1 MTIQAA
7 GLPRPRTLHLAGLPR
22 LTPLGVL
29 ALLPMAL
36 LLLFVVVLLWV
47 SFQTGTIGTAS
58 AVYSSSNYAQLLT
71 DPFVLTV
78 LWNTAQFA
86 LTATCFA
93 LAIGLPVAWLTERT
107 TLPGKALV
115 YAIMTLGLLIPG
127 IYTAMG
133 WTFVAHPRIG
143 FVNTWLRSVFGPDA
157 PILDVTT
164 PLGMAFV
171 QGMSQA
177 PLAFIL
183 TVQTFAA
190 MNPSLEEAAK
200 AHGMSLLRTMR
211 RVTLPLAWPGIL
223 AALIYILILA
233 LATFDIPAI
242 LGLGNRVYMLSTYI
256 YLKTHPQGAAA
267 PEHGVTAALGV
278 VMIAVALLLTV
289 WYSQVLRHGHR
300 YQVITG
306 KGYRPT
312 PLRLGRWTLVAW
324 LGIAV
329 YALLSKLMPLAMLA
343 FAAFTPY
350 LVAPTPDNLRL
361 LSLAN
366 YRQIDL
372 GLVLRGLT
380 NTAILVGVVP
390 LAVIFFAWCLSWV
403 IVRSRSRLRYALEF
417 GAFLPHALPD
427 VILAVS
433 ALLLGLFVLGKVIP
447 IYGSV
452 WLIALVYLLARMA
465 FATRTFNAALLQIH
479 RELEEAAFVAGLST
493 FKTAWRILLPI
504 VRPAVLSVWIW
515 SALLIY
521 RELTVAA
528 FLVSQENITLP
539 AVVWSFWMAGGRN
552 MAAAVTL
559 VMIGMLA
566 PLIVLFWWLG
576 RRSQVA
582 TP

>member
-1 MTIQAA
+1 MA
-7 GLPRPRTLHLAGLPR
+7 GPLRRVSA
-22 LTPLGVL
+22 LGVL

-36 LLLFVVVLLWV
+36 LVLFVAVLVWV
-47 SFQTGTIGTAS
+47 SFQSGTVGTAS
-58 AVYSSSNYAQLLT
+58 AVYTLSNYAQLVA
-71 DPFVLTV
+71 DPSVLSV

-86 LTATCFA
+86 LGATLCA
-93 LAIGLPVAWLTERT
+93 LALGLPIAWLTERT
-107 TLPGKALV
+107 DLPGKAVV
-115 YAIMTLGLLIPG
+115 YSIMTLGLLIPG

-143 FVNTWLRSVFGPDA
+143 FVNTWLRGAFGADGPV
-157 PILDVTT
+157 LDVTT

-171 QGMSQA
+171 QGLSTA

-183 TVQTFAA
+183 TVQTFGA
-190 MNPSLEEAAK
+190 MNPSLEEAAR
-200 AHGMSLLRTMR
+200 AHGLSLLRTMR

-256 YLKTHPQGAAA
+256 YLKTHPQGAGA
-267 PEHGVTAALGV
+267 PEYGITAALGA
-278 VMIAVALLLTV
+278 VMIAVALVLTL
-289 WYSQVLRHGHR
+289 WYSQVLRQGHR

-312 PLRLGRWTLVAW
+312 RLKLGRWTIVAW
-324 LGIAV
+324 LGIGV
-329 YALLSKLMPLAMLA
+329 YTLLSKVVPVAMLA

-350 LVAPTPDNLRL
+350 LVPPTPDNLRL

-366 YRQIDL
+366 YSQIDV
-372 GLVLRGLT
+372 GLVMRGLT
-380 NTAILVGVVP
+380 NTAILVAVVP
-390 LAVIFFAWCLSWV
+390 LAVIFFAFCLSWL
-403 IVRSRSRLRYALEF
+403 IVRSRSRLRYGLEF

-447 IYGSV
+447 IYGTV
-452 WLIALVYLLARMA
+452 WLIALVYLLGRMA
-465 FATRTFNAALLQIH
+465 FATRAFNASLLQIH
-479 RELEEAAFVAGLST
+479 RELEEAAFVAGLSQAR
-493 FKTAWRILLPI
+493 TAWRVVLPI

-582 TP
+582 AA

>member
-1 MTIQAA
+1 MQVASGLSRVPA
-7 GLPRPRTLHLAGLPR
+7 LRLRLPRVSA
-22 LTPLGVL
+22 LGVL
-29 ALLPMAL
+29 ALLPMGLLLTFVAVLGWVSLQTGIVGTAGAVYTLSNYSAL
-36 LLLFVVVLLWV
+36 L
-47 SFQTGTIGTAS
+47 G
-58 AVYSSSNYAQLLT
+58 
-71 DPFVLTV
+71 DPFVLVV

-86 LTATCFA
+86 VGATCFA
-93 LAIGLPVAWLTERT
+93 LAIGLPIAWLTERT
-107 TLPGKALV
+107 SLPGKAAV

-143 FVNTWLRSVFGPDA
+143 FVNNWLRGAFGPDA
-157 PILDVTT
+157 PVLDVTT

-171 QGMSQA
+171 QGLSQA

-190 MNPSLEEAAK
+190 MNPALEEAAR
-200 AHGMSLLRTMR
+200 AHGMGLVRTMR

-223 AALIYILILA
+223 AALIYILTLA
-233 LATFDIPAI
+233 LATFDVPAI

-256 YLKTHPQGAAA
+256 YLKTHPQGAGL
-267 PEHGVTAALGV
+267 PEHGITAALGV
-278 VMIAVALLLTV
+278 LMILLALLLTV
-289 WYSQVLRHGHR
+289 WYSQVLRQGHR

-312 PLRLGRWTLVAW
+312 PLPLGRWTLVAW
-324 LGIAV
+324 LGILL
-329 YALLSKLMPLAMLA
+329 YTILSKLTPLAMLA

-361 LSLAN
+361 LSLVN
-366 YRQIDL
+366 YQHLDL
-372 GLVLRGLT
+372 GLLARGVT
-380 NTAILVGVVP
+380 NTAILVAVVP
-390 LAVIFFAWCLSWV
+390 LSVIFFAFCLSWL

-433 ALLLGLFVLGKVIP
+433 ALLLGLFVFGRVVP
-447 IYGSV
+447 IYGTV

-465 FATRTFNAALLQIH
+465 FATRAFNAALLQIH
-479 RELEEAAFVAGLST
+479 RELEEAALVAGLST
-493 FKTAWRILLPI
+493 VKTAQRILLPI

-559 VMIGMLA
+559 VMIGILA
-566 PLIVLFWWLG
+566 PLVVAFWWVG
-576 RRSQVA
+576 RRSQV
-582 TP
+582 TTL

>member
-1 MTIQAA
+1 MTTQIAT
-7 GLPRPRTLHLAGLPR
+7 GFPRAQPWRVGLPR
-22 LTPLGVL
+22 LTPLGLL
-29 ALLPMAL
+29 ALVPMAL
-36 LLLFVVVLLWV
+36 LIVFVLTLVWV
-47 SFQTGTIGTAS
+47 SFQTGIIGTAG
-58 AVYSSSNYAQLLT
+58 AVYTLGNYAALVG

-86 LTATCFA
+86 VGATCWA
-93 LAIGLPVAWLTERT
+93 LLLGLPIAWLTERT
-107 TLPGKALV
+107 SLPGKALV

-143 FVNTWLRSVFGPDA
+143 FVNTWIRGAFGADSPT
-157 PILDVTT
+157 LDVTT

-190 MNPSLEEAAK
+190 MNPTLEEAAR
-200 AHGMSLLRTMR
+200 AHGLGLLKTMR

-242 LGLGNRVYMLSTYI
+242 LGLGNRVYMLSTFI
-256 YLKTHPQGAAA
+256 YLKTHPQGAGA

-312 PLRLGRWTLVAW
+312 PLRLGRWTVVAW
-324 LGIAV
+324 LAIAL
-329 YALLSKLMPLAMLA
+329 YALLSKLVPLAMPA
-343 FAAFTPY
+343 FASFTPY
-350 LVAPTPDNLRL
+350 LVPPTPDNLRL

-366 YRQIDL
+366 YTQIDL
-372 GLVLRGLT
+372 GLVMRGLT
-380 NTAILVGVVP
+380 NTAVLVGLVP
-390 LAVIFFAWCLSWV
+390 LAVIFFAFCLSWL

-433 ALLLGLFVLGKVIP
+433 ALLLGLFVLGR
-447 IYGSV
+447 
-452 WLIALVYLLARMA
+452 A
-465 FATRTFNAALLQIH
+465 
-479 RELEEAAFVAGLST
+479 
-493 FKTAWRILLPI
+493 
-504 VRPAVLSVWIW
+504 
-515 SALLIY
+515 
-521 RELTVAA
+521 
-528 FLVSQENITLP
+528 
-539 AVVWSFWMAGGRN
+539 
-552 MAAAVTL
+552 
-559 VMIGMLA
+559 
-566 PLIVLFWWLG
+566 
-576 RRSQVA
+576 
-582 TP
+582 

>member
-1 MTIQAA
+1 MQVASGLSRVPA
-7 GLPRPRTLHLAGLPR
+7 LRLRLPRVS
-22 LTPLGVL
+22 PLGVL
-29 ALLPMAL
+29 ALLPMGLLLTFVAVLGWVSLQTGIVGTAGAVYTLSNYSAL
-36 LLLFVVVLLWV
+36 L
-47 SFQTGTIGTAS
+47 G
-58 AVYSSSNYAQLLT
+58 
-71 DPFVLTV
+71 DPFVLVV

-86 LTATCFA
+86 VGATCFA
-93 LAIGLPVAWLTERT
+93 LAIGLPIAWLTERT
-107 TLPGKALV
+107 SLPGKAAV

-143 FVNTWLRSVFGPDA
+143 FVNNWLRGAFGPDA
-157 PILDVTT
+157 PVLDVTT

-171 QGMSQA
+171 QGLSQA

-190 MNPSLEEAAK
+190 MNPALEEAAR
-200 AHGMSLLRTMR
+200 AHGMGLVRTMR

-223 AALIYILILA
+223 AALIYILTLA
-233 LATFDIPAI
+233 LATFDVPAI

-256 YLKTHPQGAAA
+256 YLKTHPQGAGL
-267 PEHGVTAALGV
+267 PEHGITAALGV
-278 VMIAVALLLTV
+278 LMILLALLLTV
-289 WYSQVLRHGHR
+289 WYSQVLRQGHR

-312 PLRLGRWTLVAW
+312 PLPLGRWTVVAW
-324 LGIAV
+324 LGILL
-329 YALLSKLMPLAMLA
+329 YTILSKLTPLAMLA

-361 LSLAN
+361 LSLVN
-366 YRQIDL
+366 YQHLDL
-372 GLVLRGLT
+372 GLLARGVT
-380 NTAILVGVVP
+380 NTAILVAVVP
-390 LAVIFFAWCLSWV
+390 LSVIFFAFCLSWL

-433 ALLLGLFVLGKVIP
+433 ALLLGLFVFGRVVP
-447 IYGSV
+447 IYGTV

-465 FATRTFNAALLQIH
+465 FATRAFNAALLQIH
-479 RELEEAAFVAGLST
+479 RELEEAALVAGLST
-493 FKTAWRILLPI
+493 VKTAQRILLPI

-559 VMIGMLA
+559 VMIGILA
-566 PLIVLFWWLG
+566 PLVVAFWWVG
-576 RRSQVA
+576 RRSQV
-582 TP
+582 TTL

>member
-1 MTIQAA
+1 MQVATGLSRVPALRLR
-7 GLPRPRTLHLAGLPR
+7 LPRVS
-22 LTPLGVL
+22 PLGVL
-29 ALLPMAL
+29 ALLPMGLLLTFVAVLGWVSLQTGIVGTAGAVYTLSNYSAL
-36 LLLFVVVLLWV
+36 L
-47 SFQTGTIGTAS
+47 G
-58 AVYSSSNYAQLLT
+58 
-71 DPFVLTV
+71 DPFVLVV

-86 LTATCFA
+86 VGATCFA
-93 LAIGLPVAWLTERT
+93 LAIGLPIAWLTERT
-107 TLPGKALV
+107 SLPGKAAV

-143 FVNTWLRSVFGPDA
+143 FVNNWLRGAFGPDA
-157 PILDVTT
+157 PVLDVTT

-171 QGMSQA
+171 QGLSQA

-190 MNPSLEEAAK
+190 MNPALEEAAR
-200 AHGMSLLRTMR
+200 AHGMGLVRTMR

-223 AALIYILILA
+223 AALIYILTLA
-233 LATFDIPAI
+233 LATFDVPAI

-256 YLKTHPQGAAA
+256 YLKTHPQGAGL
-267 PEHGVTAALGV
+267 PEHGITAALGV
-278 VMIAVALLLTV
+278 LMIALALLLTV
-289 WYSQVLRHGHR
+289 WYSQVLRQGHR

-312 PLRLGRWTLVAW
+312 PLPLGRWTVVAW
-324 LGIAV
+324 LGILL
-329 YALLSKLMPLAMLA
+329 YTILSKLTPLAMLA

-361 LSLAN
+361 LSLVN
-366 YRQIDL
+366 YQHLDL
-372 GLVLRGLT
+372 GLLARGVT
-380 NTAILVGVVP
+380 NTAILMAVVP
-390 LAVIFFAWCLSWV
+390 LSVIFFAFCLSWL

-433 ALLLGLFVLGKVIP
+433 ALLLGLFVFGRVVP
-447 IYGSV
+447 IYGTV

-465 FATRTFNAALLQIH
+465 FATRAFNAALLQIH
-479 RELEEAAFVAGLST
+479 RELEEAALVAGLT
-493 FKTAWRILLPI
+493 TVKTAQRILLPI

-559 VMIGMLA
+559 VMIGILA
-566 PLIVLFWWLG
+566 PLVVAFWWVG
-576 RRSQVA
+576 RRSQV
-582 TP
+582 TTL

>member
-1 MTIQAA
+1 MTTQAA
-7 GLPRPRTLHLAGLPR
+7 RLPRARILHPVLPR
-22 LTPLGVL
+22 VTALGVL
-29 ALLPMAL
+29 ALVPMGVL
-36 LLLFVVVLLWV
+36 GLFVGVLVWV
-47 SFQTGTIGTAS
+47 SLQTGTVGTAS
-58 AVYSSSNYAQLLT
+58 AAFSFSNYAQLVG

-86 LTATCFA
+86 LAATVCA
-93 LAIGLPVAWLTERT
+93 LAIGLPIAWLTERT

-143 FVNTWLRSVFGPDA
+143 FVNAWLRGAFGPDG
-157 PILDVTT
+157 PVLDVTT

-183 TVQTFAA
+183 TVQTFGA
-190 MNPSLEEAAK
+190 MNPSLEEAAR
-200 AHGMSLLRTMR
+200 AHGLSLWRTMR

-242 LGLGNRVYMLSTYI
+242 LGLGNRVYMLSTFI
-256 YLKTHPQGAAA
+256 YLKTHPQGAGA

-278 VMIAVALLLTV
+278 VMIGVALLLTL
-289 WYSQVLRHGHR
+289 WYSQVLRQGHR

-312 PLRLGRWTLVAW
+312 PLRLGRWTGVAW
-324 LGIAV
+324 AGILL
-329 YALLSKLMPLAMLA
+329 YALLSKLLPLAMLA

-350 LVAPTPDNLRL
+350 LVPPTPDNLRL
-361 LSLAN
+361 LSLVN
-366 YRQIDL
+366 YSQIDL
-372 GLVLRGLT
+372 GLVMRGLT

-390 LAVIFFAWCLSWV
+390 LTVIFFAFCLSWL

-433 ALLLGLFVLGKVIP
+433 ALLLGLFVLGRVLP
-447 IYGSV
+447 IYGTV

-465 FATRTFNAALLQIH
+465 FATRSFNAALLQIH

-493 FKTAWRILLPI
+493 FRTAWRIVLPI

-566 PLIVLFWWLG
+566 PLIALFWWLG

-582 TP
+582 TL

>member
-1 MTIQAA
+1 MQVATPLERSQPLRL
-7 GLPRPRTLHLAGLPR
+7 GLPRITA
-22 LTPLGVL
+22 LGVL

-36 LLLFVVVLLWV
+36 LVLFVSVLVWI
-47 SFQTGTIGTAS
+47 SMQTGIVGTAG
-58 AVYSSSNYAQLLT
+58 AVYSLSNYAALVG

-86 LTATCFA
+86 LGATCFA
-93 LAIGLPVAWLTERT
+93 LAIGLPIAWLTERT
-107 TLPGKALV
+107 SLPGKAWV

-143 FVNTWLRSVFGPDA
+143 FINTWLRSILGTDSPV
-157 PILDVTT
+157 LDVTT

-183 TVQTFAA
+183 TVQMFAS
-190 MNPSLEEAAK
+190 MNPTLEEAAK
-200 AHGMSLLRTMR
+200 AHGLSLIKTLRK
-211 RVTLPLAWPGIL
+211 VTLPLAWPGIL
-223 AALIYILILA
+223 AALIYILTLA
-233 LATFDIPAI
+233 LATFDVPAI
-242 LGLGNRVYMLSTYI
+242 LGLGNRTYMLSTFI
-256 YLKTHPQGAAA
+256 YLKTHPQGAGI
-267 PEHGVTAALGV
+267 PEHGITAAMGV
-278 VMIAVALLLTV
+278 FMIVLALLLTL
-289 WYSQVLRHGHR
+289 WYSQVLRQGHR

-312 PLRLGRWTLVAW
+312 PLRLGRWTIVAW
-324 LGIAV
+324 LGILV

-350 LVAPTPDNLRL
+350 LVPPTPENLRL
-361 LSLAN
+361 LSLSN
-366 YRQIDL
+366 YQQLDL
-372 GLVLRGLT
+372 GLLSRGLT

-390 LAVIFFAWCLSWV
+390 LTVIFFAFCLSWL

-447 IYGSV
+447 IYGTV

-465 FATRTFNAALLQIH
+465 FATRAFNAALLQIH

-493 FKTAWRILLPI
+493 FKTAWRIILPI

-559 VMIGMLA
+559 VMIGILA
-566 PLIVLFWWLG
+566 PLIVVFWWLG
-576 RRSQVA
+576 RRSQVTA
-582 TP
+582 A